1 MPCPQ
6 ARTREKRY
14 DSASADATLTD
25 TGSSALNNLSLDV
38 VGGRCCRVRARSDA
52 PGASTEPRVEAVPNP
67 SEARDK
73 RVEDLSVTLLRAPV
87 RIKPPHTVSC
97 YFLLTA
103 STESSDQHCPAMP
116 VHASDP
122 DKGRN
127 NLTRGSERSAL
138 DNKLAARI
146 RLGDANALGELAEY
160 YFNQLAD
167 FAASTTGNR
176 ESASDLVQDVLLAI
190 WERRAS
196 FTPHTSVKAYLYRA
210 VRNRSINSVVRQRA
224 QAVPVE
230 PDTPGLADTEEQ
242 LRFSE
247 LINAYRKAIAALPER
262 RRIVFSLIRLH
273 ELSYAEAAAVLDVS
287 ENTIRTQMSEA
298 LTAIREALADFL

>member
-1 MPCPQ
+1 
-6 ARTREKRY
+6 
-14 DSASADATLTD
+14 
-25 TGSSALNNLSLDV
+25 
-38 VGGRCCRVRARSDA
+38 
-52 PGASTEPRVEAVPNP
+52 
-67 SEARDK
+67 
-73 RVEDLSVTLLRAPV
+73 
-87 RIKPPHTVSC
+87 
-97 YFLLTA
+97 
-103 STESSDQHCPAMP
+103 MP

-122 DKGRN
+122 DEGRN
-127 NLTRGSERSAL
+127 NLTRSSERSAL

-146 RLGDANALGELAEY
+146 RLGDANALGELAGY
-160 YFNQLAD
+160 YFSQLAD

-247 LINAYRKAIAALPER
+247 LVIAYRKAIAALPER

>member
-1 MPCPQ
+1 M
-6 ARTREKRY
+6 
-14 DSASADATLTD
+14 
-25 TGSSALNNLSLDV
+25 
-38 VGGRCCRVRARSDA
+38 
-52 PGASTEPRVEAVPNP
+52 
-67 SEARDK
+67 
-73 RVEDLSVTLLRAPV
+73 
-87 RIKPPHTVSC
+87 
-97 YFLLTA
+97 
-103 STESSDQHCPAMP
+103 
-116 VHASDP
+116 
-122 DKGRN
+122 
-127 NLTRGSERSAL
+127 
-138 DNKLAARI
+138 
-146 RLGDANALGELAEY
+146 
-160 YFNQLAD
+160 
-167 FAASTTGNR
+167 
-176 ESASDLVQDVLLAI
+176 LLAI

-247 LINAYRKAIAALPER
+247 LVIAYRKAIAALPER
-262 RRIVFSLIRLH
+262 RRIVFNLIRLH